1 MLSGE
6 QLRKRRERVC
16 GVSLSIGLRG
26 DLIKQMVAGDRAKTA
41 VNKPKPL
48 GKSPHKARNLLGQIG
63 DAGRTPRYSRRTR
76 GAARGTTIRHCV
88 PSSPGRCG
96 AVHGEALHPDSRASW
111 QVGSTMNGVYS
122 LRVLPEV
129 LCLILNAFSSDT
141 RFVSIN

>member
-76 GAARGTTIRHCV
+76 GAAARRSRHHV
-88 PSSPGRCG
+88 PSRP
-96 AVHGEALHPDSRASW
+96 EALRDTARGGAASW
-111 QVGSTMNGVYS
+111 FLVIMAGWVHNEWSLFTHSSARGEGLPSHPWRLLERNV
-122 LRVLPEV
+122 LRVY
-129 LCLILNAFSSDT
+129 
-141 RFVSIN
+141 